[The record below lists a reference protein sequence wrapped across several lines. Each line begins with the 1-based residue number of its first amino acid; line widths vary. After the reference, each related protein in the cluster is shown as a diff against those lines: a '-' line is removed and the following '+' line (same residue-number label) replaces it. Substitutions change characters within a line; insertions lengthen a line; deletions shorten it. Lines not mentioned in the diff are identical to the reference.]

1 MKALEQQWISE
12 TKVKTWSLCAHDNPL
27 MHAQTDIILNSFS
40 FISIFLRIC
49 CQLHHHN
56 AQVPV
61 SSLSWMADHPSVAA
75 EQTHQGI
82 NLEDARTSVCLTGW
96 RGVINVREI
105 QYVFEK
111 ESIILLKRVEL
122 NS

>member
-1 MKALEQQWISE
+1 
-12 TKVKTWSLCAHDNPL
+12 

-49 CQLHHHN
+49 CQLHHQN
-56 AQVPV
+56 ASVPV
-61 SSLSWMADHPSVAA
+61 SSLSWMADQSLVAA
-75 EQTHQGI
+75 EQTHKSI
-82 NLEDARTSVCLTGW
+82 NLEGVCTSVALNWW

-105 QYVFEK
+105 QYALEQ
-111 ESIILLKRVEL
+111 ESIILLQRVEL